1 MTDWEQIRATG
12 FVFPESES
20 VADLLSELVEMLASP
35 DPAIRDE
42 TAFAAVATWVDD
54 GVVPDDQLRPLGAL
68 MAGRLQADEVYARS
82 FAALVLDVIVS
93 TRGVCEPGWVDAFER
108 WYPGEPDVRGHDV
121 SLGWLHAVA
130 HGADL
135 LGSLGLRSDVAPR
148 RMLDL
153 AATRML
159 APTDDVWR
167 DQQDDRLAYAIG
179 KVFTRGDLT
188 EQDAREWLD
197 PVRTVLA
204 SGEPGPVPA
213 AVSNTLHTLRM
224 TYLVV
229 SRGVRLGPDVVVAVP
244 HHATVLNEIADVLHP
259 ATPWMW

>member
-1 MTDWEQIRATG
+1 MTDWQQIRTTG
-12 FVFPESES
+12 FVLPGSES

-42 TAFAAVATWVDD
+42 TAFAAVANWVDD

-68 MAGRLQADEVYARS
+68 MAGRLQADEVHTRS

-108 WYPGEPDVRGHDV
+108 WYASEPDVRGYDV

-135 LGSLGLRSDVAPR
+135 LGSLGLRADIPPR

-167 DQQDDRLAYAIG
+167 DQQDDRLAYAVG
-179 KVFTRGDLT
+179 KVLTRADLT
-188 EQDAREWLD
+188 EHDAREWLH

-213 AVSNTLHTLRM
+213 ALSNTLHTLRM
-224 TYLVV
+224 IYLLV
-229 SRGVRLGPDVVVAVP
+229 SRGVRLAPDEVVAVP
-244 HHATVLNEIADVLHP
+244 HRALVLDEMADVLHP